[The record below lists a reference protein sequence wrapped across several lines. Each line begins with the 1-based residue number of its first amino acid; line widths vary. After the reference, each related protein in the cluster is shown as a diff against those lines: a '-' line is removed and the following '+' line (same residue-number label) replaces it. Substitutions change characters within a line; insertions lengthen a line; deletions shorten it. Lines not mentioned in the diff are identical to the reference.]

1 MADKYVYIAAMDVD
15 PDKEADFNDCYDNEH
30 VPGLLQVPGVLSAT
44 RYQALEG
51 SPKYPRRLRDRE
63 RGRRDE

>member
-30 VPGLLQVPGVLSAT
+30 VPGLLKVPGVLSARRWRARPSTSPST
-44 RYQALEG
+44 RSRA
-51 SPKYPRRLRDRE
+51 RTW
-63 RGRRDE
+63 